1 MLSRFLQFFLVQRTL
16 VLLVVLALVVGGW
29 QAFQKMP
36 IDAFPD
42 VSPSQVK
49 IIFKASGMTP
59 SEVEQRIIAPLEQE
73 LLGLPKQKILR
84 SLAKYGL
91 ADITLDF
98 EEGTDIYWAR
108 QLVAERLGGMNLP
121 AGVTGGM
128 APLSTPLSD
137 VFMFTIEGD
146 TLDNMQKRD
155 LLDWVIRP
163 ALRSVPGVA
172 DVNMLG
178 GLSKTFVI
186 KPNYQKLTSF
196 QVSLQQLI
204 QVIEENNQ
212 NDGAGR
218 LNQGEEVLLVRT
230 QGSLTS
236 ISDIENV
243 VVVYQNEVAVTV
255 KDLADVE
262 IDALYRNGAVTQN
275 GEAEAVEGL
284 VMALKG
290 VNARDV
296 ISGVEARLKELQS
309 AFPKGIKVS
318 VFYSRSELVNTAIFG
333 VSKALLEAVVLVFVV
348 LMIFLGNI
356 RAAITV
362 ALILPLAALMTFIL
376 MRWYGLSANIMSLGG
391 LAIAVGML
399 VDAAVVVVENI
410 VAHQEEDAQKTQGNL
425 PKMHIIFRAL
435 KEVSVPVISGI
446 LIIMT
451 VFLPLLSL
459 EGLEGKLFVPVA
471 LTIIFALG
479 SSLLLSLTIIPTL
492 SSFILGKPSHK
503 EPWLIRKLVRFYKP
517 ALIWSLAHD
526 KFIVGG
532 AILSLVFAGFV
543 YTQVGKTFIPQMDEG
558 TVILQIEKAPSISL
572 EASNAMDLRIQKA
585 IMDKVPEVVR
595 IVARVGS
602 DEIGM
607 DPMSLN
613 DTDTFLIFKPKD
625 EWRMDT
631 REALIEEIRQVL
643 EMQFPGINYAFTQ
656 PIQMRVD
663 EMLTGARGDL
673 AIKIF
678 GDNPEELNDV
688 AKKMVAMVGT
698 IEGAKDVFTAANDG
712 LRYLQ
717 LNVNRQMA
725 GRLGLTVNQV
735 EKLLR
740 TQINGLE
747 VGTIYE
753 GIRRIPLMVRAPESY
768 KASTFDMLQQPITV
782 ETPEGMRSIILNQ
795 LVDAVEVDGPV
806 SIQREQSKRFSV
818 VVANVT
824 GRDLVGFVDEA
835 KQKAATLDIPAG
847 YYFEWGGKF
856 ENQQRAAQKLAIVVP
871 VALVLIFLILFST
884 FKSIPQAVMVLVNV
898 PFALIGGIIAL
909 WITGEYLS
917 VPASVGFI
925 ALLGIAVLNGVVMV
939 TYFNQLVEKGL
950 DMGQVVVEG
959 ALRRLRP
966 VLMTASIA
974 ALGLVPLVFAT
985 GPGSEIQRP
994 LAIVVIGGLISSTLL
1009 TLLILPIIYKRF
1021 GKKTM
1026 PQLLGVKNHG

>member
-16 VLLVVLALVVGGW
+16 VVLMVLALAAGGW

-36 IDAFPD
+36 VDAFPD

-49 IIFKASGMTP
+49 IIFKAPGMTP
-59 SEVEQRIIAPLEQE
+59 GEVEQRVIAPLEQE
-73 LLGLPKQKILR
+73 LLGLPNQQVLR

-98 EEGTDIYWAR
+98 KEGTDIYWAR
-108 QLVAERLGGMNLP
+108 QLVAERLGGMDLP
-121 AGVTGGM
+121 VGVTGGM

-137 VFMFTIEGD
+137 VFMFTINGD

-163 ALRSVPGVA
+163 ALRSVAGVA

-178 GLSKTFVI
+178 GLSKIFVI
-186 KPNYQKLTSF
+186 KPDYQKLMGF
-196 QVSLQQLI
+196 QISLDQII
-204 QVIEENNQ
+204 QAIEENNQ

-230 QGSLTS
+230 QGNLTNV
-236 ISDIENV
+236 SDIENV
-243 VVVYQNEVAVTV
+243 VVAYQNEVAITV
-255 KDLADVE
+255 KMLAKVE
-262 IDALYRNGAVTQN
+262 IDSLYRNGAVTQN
-275 GEAEAVEGL
+275 GESEAVQGL

-296 ISGVEARLKELQS
+296 ITGIEARLKDLEP
-309 AFPKGIKVS
+309 AFPEGIEVS
-318 VFYSRSELVNTAIFG
+318 VFYNRSDLVNTAIHG
-333 VSKALLEAVVLVFVV
+333 VSKALLEAVILVLVV
-348 LMIFLGNI
+348 LLVFLGNV
-356 RAAITV
+356 RAAVTV

-376 MRWYGLSANIMSLGG
+376 MRWFGLSANIMSLGG

-410 VAHQEEDAQKTQGNL
+410 VSHQEEDAKKAQGRL

-451 VFLPLLSL
+451 VFLPLLTL

-479 SSLLLSLTIIPTL
+479 SALILSLTIIPTL

-503 EPWLIRKLVRFYKP
+503 EPWLIRKLIAVYRP
-517 ALIWSLAHD
+517 ALSWSLAHD
-526 KFIVGG
+526 KIIVGG
-532 AILSLVFAGFV
+532 AVLSLFFAGFV

-558 TVILQIEKAPSISL
+558 FVVMQIEKSPSISL
-572 EASNAMDLRIQKA
+572 AASNAMDLRIQAA
-585 IMDKVPEVVR
+585 IMKQVPEVNR

-613 DTDTFLIFKPKD
+613 DTDAFLILKD
-625 EWRMDT
+625 KSEWRMETKD
-631 REALIEEIRQVL
+631 ELIEAIREVL
-643 EMQFPGINYAFTQ
+643 ITQFPGINYAFTQ

-678 GDNPEELNDV
+678 GDHPTEINEV
-688 AKKMVAMVGT
+688 AKKMVAMVSS
-698 IEGAKDVFTAANDG
+698 IEGAEDVFTPTNEG

-717 LNVNRQMA
+717 LTVNQQMA
-725 GRLGLTVNQV
+725 SRLGLTVNQV
-735 EKLLR
+735 EKILR
-740 TQINGLE
+740 AQINGLE
-747 VGTIYE
+747 VGILYE
-753 GIRRIPLMVRAPESY
+753 GIRRIPIMVRAPESY
-768 KASTFDMLQQPITV
+768 KASTFEMLQQPITV
-782 ETPEGMRSIILNQ
+782 ETNDGIQSILLNQ
-795 LVDAVEVDGPV
+795 LVNAEEVDGPV
-806 SIQREQSKRFSV
+806 SINREQSKRFSV
-818 VVANVT
+818 VVANVS
-824 GRDLVGFVDEA
+824 GRDLVGFVEEA
-835 KQKAATLDIPAG
+835 KQKAAELDIPAG
-847 YYFEWGGKF
+847 YYFEWGGQF
-856 ENQQRAAQKLAIVVP
+856 ENQQRAAEKLAVVVP

-884 FKSIPQAVMVLVNV
+884 FKSISQSVMVLVNV
-898 PFALIGGIIAL
+898 PLAMVGGIIAL

-939 TYFNQLVEKGL
+939 TYFNQLMAKGL

-959 ALRRLRP
+959 AVRRLRP
-966 VLMTASIA
+966 VLMTATIA
-974 ALGLVPLVFAT
+974 GLGLVPLVFAT

-1009 TLLILPIIYKRF
+1009 TLLILPIIFKRF
-1021 GKKTM
+1021 GRVKPTS
-1026 PQLLGVKNHG
+1026 LEGVK